1 MLIRCEKCGEVFPSD
16 VGKCPKC
23 NEPIPEKPHEVSEE
37 EAKLRAEKEAMVK
50 KTWKI
55 GKVAG
60 ISLLVAVILFIVGMI
75 VMNASGSMGSIH
87 VGFIMAI
94 SGVVVFIVAIIL
106 FVYMTQI
113 EKAYNAKLAAFKAK
127 SNPDHVEYEQ
137 RIRDMLND
145 DHGEHRTSP
154 SGEFV
159 PKCPTCGCTDLE
171 RISTASRVA
180 GTVAFGIFSPKN
192 GKQFKCKNCGYMW

>member
-1 MLIRCEKCGEVFPSD
+1 MLIRCEKCGAVFPSD

-37 EAKLRAEKEAMVK
+37 EAKLLAEKEAMVK

-60 ISLLVAVILFIVGMI
+60 ISLLVAVVLFIVGMI
-75 VMNASGSMGSIH
+75 VMNASSSMDSIH

-94 SGVVVFIVAIIL
+94 AAVVVFVVAIIL
-106 FVYMTQI
+106 FVYMAQV
-113 EKAYNAKLAAFKAK
+113 EKAYNVKLAAFKAK
-127 SNPDHVEYEQ
+127 SNPDHAEYEQ
-137 RIRDMLND
+137 RIRDMLD
-145 DHGEHRTSP
+145 DHSERRTSP

-171 RISTASRVA
+171 RISTALRVA